1 MNKLSI
7 VIPAYNEEEGIVETL
22 KQLISSFPDSEIIV
36 VDDGSTDSTVEYVTN
51 FETVNLIKHE
61 FNRGY
66 GSAIKTG
73 MQSATRDYIAW
84 FDADNEHNAENL
96 KNMVEILESKKLVAV
111 LGQRD
116 RSINK
121 IRGFGKFIIRL
132 LAWSL
137 DVKTGVDLNC
147 GLRVFRRE
155 IILRYLYLLPDKYS
169 ASMTSTIIM
178 IERKYPFIFHP
189 ITIKQSLA
197 ESKVSLSD
205 GFEALILVLRAI
217 TLFSPIRV
225 FLRLSILLLSVGI
238 VYGLIKAL
246 ITGLGFSVLS
256 AILIM
261 AGLIIGVLGLIADQI
276 SQMRLTNLDIEHRK
290 KRKD

>member
-178 IERKYPFIFHP
+178 IERKYPFTFHP
-189 ITIKQSLA
+189 ITINQRLG
-197 ESKVSLSD
+197 ESKVALSD

>member
-36 VDDGSTDSTVEYVTN
+36 VDDGSTDSTIEYVTN

-155 IILRYLYLLPDKYS
+155 IIFRYLYLLPDKYS

-189 ITIKQSLA
+189 ITINQRLG
-197 ESKVSLSD
+197 ESKVALSD

>member
-7 VIPAYNEEEGIVETL
+7 VIPDYNEEEGIVETL

-189 ITIKQSLA
+189 ITINQRLG
-197 ESKVSLSD
+197 ESKVALSD

>member
-137 DVKTGVDLNC
+137 DVKTWVDD
-147 GLRVFRRE
+147 
-155 IILRYLYLLPDKYS
+155 II
-169 ASMTSTIIM
+169 
-178 IERKYPFIFHP
+178 
-189 ITIKQSLA
+189 
-197 ESKVSLSD
+197 
-205 GFEALILVLRAI
+205 
-217 TLFSPIRV
+217 
-225 FLRLSILLLSVGI
+225 RL
-238 VYGLIKAL
+238 
-246 ITGLGFSVLS
+246 
-256 AILIM
+256 
-261 AGLIIGVLGLIADQI
+261 
-276 SQMRLTNLDIEHRK
+276 
-290 KRKD
+290 

>member
-36 VDDGSTDSTVEYVTN
+36 LDDGSTDSTVEYVTN

-189 ITIKQSLA
+189 ITINQRLG
-197 ESKVSLSD
+197 ESKVALSD

>member
-189 ITIKQSLA
+189 ITINQRLG
-197 ESKVSLSD
+197 ESKVALSD

-276 SQMRLTNLDIEHRK
+276 LSLIHI
-290 KRKD
+290 

>member
-189 ITIKQSLA
+189 ITINQRLG
-197 ESKVSLSD
+197 ESKVALSD

-246 ITGLGFSVLS
+246 ITGLGYSVLS

>member
-155 IILRYLYLLPDKYS
+155 IILRYLCLLPDKYS

-189 ITIKQSLA
+189 ITINQRLG
-197 ESKVSLSD
+197 ESKVALSD

>member
-36 VDDGSTDSTVEYVTN
+36 VDDGSTDSTIEYVTN

-189 ITIKQSLA
+189 ITINQRLG
-197 ESKVSLSD
+197 ESKVALSD

>member
-96 KNMVEILESKKLVAV
+96 KNMVEILESKRLVAV

-189 ITIKQSLA
+189 ITINQRLG
-197 ESKVSLSD
+197 ESKVALSD

>member
-189 ITIKQSLA
+189 ITINQRLG
-197 ESKVSLSD
+197 ESKVALSD

>member
-189 ITIKQSLA
+189 ITINQRLG
-197 ESKVSLSD
+197 ESKVALSD

-261 AGLIIGVLGLIADQI
+261 AGLIIGCLLYTSPSPRD
-276 SQMRLTNLDIEHRK
+276 RR
-290 KRKD
+290 

>member
-189 ITIKQSLA
+189 ITINQRLG
-197 ESKVSLSD
+197 ESKVALSD

-225 FLRLSILLLSVGI
+225 FLRLSILLLSVGV

>member
-1 MNKLSI
+1 
-7 VIPAYNEEEGIVETL
+7 
-22 KQLISSFPDSEIIV
+22 
-36 VDDGSTDSTVEYVTN
+36 
-51 FETVNLIKHE
+51 
-61 FNRGY
+61 
-66 GSAIKTG
+66 
-73 MQSATRDYIAW
+73 
-84 FDADNEHNAENL
+84 
-96 KNMVEILESKKLVAV
+96 
-111 LGQRD
+111 
-116 RSINK
+116 
-121 IRGFGKFIIRL
+121 
-132 LAWSL
+132 
-137 DVKTGVDLNC
+137 
-147 GLRVFRRE
+147 
-155 IILRYLYLLPDKYS
+155 
-169 ASMTSTIIM
+169 MTSTIIM

-189 ITIKQSLA
+189 ITINQRLG
-197 ESKVSLSD
+197 ESKVALSD

>member
-22 KQLISSFPDSEIIV
+22 KQLIASFPNSEIIV
-36 VDDGSTDSTVEYVTN
+36 VDDGSTDATTESVLNFNTVK
-51 FETVNLIKHE
+51 LIKHE

-73 MQSATRDYIAW
+73 MHAATKDYVAW

-96 KNMVEILESKKLVAV
+96 KNMVEILEDQKLVAV

-121 IRGFGKFIIRL
+121 MRGFGKFIIRL

-137 DVKTGVDLNC
+137 DVKTGIDLNC

-155 IILRYLYLLPDKYS
+155 IILKYLYLLPDKYS
-169 ASMTSTIIM
+169 ASLTSTIIM
-178 IERKYPFIFHP
+178 IERKYPFTFHP
-189 ITIKQSLA
+189 ISINQRLG
-197 ESKVSLSD
+197 ESKVALSD

-225 FLRLSILLLSVGI
+225 FLRLSILLLSVGLI
-238 VYGLIKAL
+238 YGTIKAI

-256 AILIM
+256 AILIV
-261 AGLIIGVLGLIADQI
+261 AGLIVGALGLIADQI
-276 SQMRLTNLDIEHRK
+276 SQMRLTSLDIEHRK
-290 KRKD
+290 KERD

>member
-121 IRGFGKFIIRL
+121 IRGFGKFIIRR

-189 ITIKQSLA
+189 ITINQRLG
-197 ESKVSLSD
+197 ESKVALSD

>member
-189 ITIKQSLA
+189 ITINQRLG
-197 ESKVSLSD
+197 ESKVALSD

-290 KRKD
+290 KNKD

>member
-22 KQLISSFPDSEIIV
+22 KQLISSFPDSEFIV

-189 ITIKQSLA
+189 ITINQRLG
-197 ESKVSLSD
+197 ESKVALSD

>member
-1 MNKLSI
+1 
-7 VIPAYNEEEGIVETL
+7 L

-36 VDDGSTDSTVEYVTN
+36 VDDGSTDSTVEYVSN

-189 ITIKQSLA
+189 ITINQRLG
-197 ESKVSLSD
+197 ESKVALSD

>member
-132 LAWSL
+132 LAWAL

-189 ITIKQSLA
+189 ITINQRLG
-197 ESKVSLSD
+197 ESKVALSD

>member
-36 VDDGSTDSTVEYVTN
+36 VDDGSTDSTVEYVSN

-189 ITIKQSLA
+189 ITINQRLG
-197 ESKVSLSD
+197 ESKVALSD

>member
-22 KQLISSFPDSEIIV
+22 KQLISSFADCQIIV

-73 MQSATRDYIAW
+73 MQSATRAYIAW

-189 ITIKQSLA
+189 ITINQRLG
-197 ESKVSLSD
+197 ESKVALSD

>member
-189 ITIKQSLA
+189 ITINQRLG
-197 ESKVSLSD
+197 ESKVALSY
-205 GFEALILVLRAI
+205 GFEALILVLSAI

>member
-73 MQSATRDYIAW
+73 SPSATRDYIAW

-189 ITIKQSLA
+189 ITINQRLG
-197 ESKVSLSD
+197 ESKVALSD

>member
-189 ITIKQSLA
+189 ITINQRLG
-197 ESKVSLSD
+197 ESKVALSD

-261 AGLIIGVLGLIADQI
+261 AGLIICVLGLIADQI